1 MDATFQGK
9 IFPNITGISRSDTP
23 VYSGGKYDHDITT
36 ITIEGVAKNPTA
48 NQVAPTTAF
57 GFANLEIK
65 DIVDGFGDLVIG
77 TKTYAKCLISQ
88 ISMTDSEHEYLV
100 PYSANFTQKTQ
111 DVENIVNQ
119 WSFSENNKIIT
130 ATHTV
135 SATGVDTGNG
145 IKPMDKAKTFVDA
158 VAVVPQNVYFTLAA
172 TKNKISTNEVFDT
185 SGGSYS
191 LTTVY
196 NIYDSTSF
204 FVADAHVINC
214 SLKINYDRKSES
226 LNVSVD
232 GSIQQALDATG
243 AVDLTP
249 FNSDRAKLIADD
261 FVANSVNSSSEGYSL
276 ETLVNNTYNF
286 TVNEDARK
294 VDFSYNFKQVEDK
307 NLIGAGKNVL
317 HEYSKSFS
325 VSKDE
330 PYINATINGTLTYA
344 LSDNPID
351 INTELKNSARW
362 LAVNAAFGTIDQRA
376 ELITDFNDFRTA
388 NLTEYKLDGARDL
401 QLLPTTYNIDKDL
414 KNITITYS
422 YNYNNKYDYGLGVLK
437 NLNLSITDT
446 QPILRKNVK
455 ESIAGWSK
463 QETGTKV
470 GVLSGVAS
478 ADNDIADIDLLKTA
492 MNLKVGKGVLIRDSS
507 LSSARKKI
515 SYSVAKYYD
524 KATTAPPT
532 PPEQPPAATRAATR
546 AIILKL

>member
-9 IFPNITGISRSDTP
+9 TFPNITGISFSDTP
-23 VYSGGKYDHDITT
+23 VYSGGNYDHDVTT

-48 NQVAPTTAF
+48 NQAAPTTAF
-57 GFANLEIK
+57 AFADLVID
-65 DIVDGFGDLVIG
+65 DIADGFGSLVID
-77 TKTYAKCLISQ
+77 TKTYPNCLISQ
-88 ISMTDSEHEYLV
+88 ISMTDSDHEYLV
-100 PYSANFTQKTQ
+100 PYSVNFTQKTQ

-130 ATHTV
+130 ATHTI
-135 SATGVDTGNG
+135 SATGVDTNNG
-145 IKPMDKAKTFVDA
+145 TSPMDKAKAFVEA
-158 VAVVPQNVYFTLAA
+158 VAVVPQNVYFTLAS

-204 FVADAHVINC
+204 FASDAHVINC

-226 LNVSVD
+226 LNVSVN

-243 AVDLTP
+243 VVDLTP
-249 FNSDRAKLIADD
+249 FNAARAKLIADD
-261 FVANSVNSSSEGYSL
+261 FVTNSVTSSSEGYSL
-276 ETLVNNTYNF
+276 ETLVNNAYNF
-286 TVNEDARK
+286 TVNEDARR
-294 VDFSYNFKQVEDK
+294 VDFSYSFKQVPDE
-307 NLIGAGKNVL
+307 NLLGVDKNVL

-351 INTELKNSARW
+351 INTDLVDSARW
-362 LAVNAAFGTIDQRA
+362 IAVNTVFGLLDPRA
-376 ELITDFNDFRTA
+376 ELITDFEDFRTA
-388 NLTEYKLDGARDL
+388 NLAEYKLDGAIDL
-401 QLLPTTYNIDKDL
+401 QLLPTTYNIDKNL

-437 NLNLSITDT
+437 NIDLSITDT
-446 QPILRKNVK
+446 EPITRTNVR
-455 ESIAGWSK
+455 ETIAGWAK

-470 GVLSGVAS
+470 GVISGSAS
-478 ADNDIADIDLLKTA
+478 ADNDIVDITALKTA

-515 SYSVAKYYD
+515 SYSVSKYYD
-524 KATTAPPT
+524 EVVAPP
-532 PPEQPPAATRAATR
+532 P
-546 AIILKL
+546 